1 MRRRFSFALL
11 LVLDVGIRRPLD
23 VGTSCRPIGT
33 GDPAAGRS
41 GPGIRRPLDVGT
53 SCRPIGTG
61 DPAAGRS
68 GPGIRRPLD
77 VGTSCRPIGTGDP
90 PAAPRGPTSSAPR
103 CRKGPLPIGSFRRHP
118 DTRNRRPAPTA
129 AGRCGRRLG
138 PCFRQTIHQYFLSAL
153 TVL

>member
-90 PAAPRGPTSSAPR
+90 PPRPAV
-103 CRKGPLPIGSFRRHP
+103 RHP
-118 DTRNRRPAPTA
+118 APPDVARDPCLSGHSGVIQTPEIAARRPRPPGA
-129 AGRCGRRLG
+129 AADGLG
-138 PCFRQTIHQYFLSAL
+138 HVSDKQYISISYQP
-153 TVL
+153 